1 MRERGVKNHRIVI
14 ADGLQGMPEA
24 IGQVFPSAKHQRC
37 MVRVQRNLSHP
48 VNKEC
53 RSEIM
58 EGFAEGYS
66 QEPSKKT
73 QPNSSGS

>member
-1 MRERGVKNHRIVI
+1 
-14 ADGLQGMPEA
+14 
-24 IGQVFPSAKHQRC
+24 

-48 VNKEC
+48 VNKER

-58 EGFAEGYS
+58 EDFAEGYS

-73 QPNSSGS
+73 